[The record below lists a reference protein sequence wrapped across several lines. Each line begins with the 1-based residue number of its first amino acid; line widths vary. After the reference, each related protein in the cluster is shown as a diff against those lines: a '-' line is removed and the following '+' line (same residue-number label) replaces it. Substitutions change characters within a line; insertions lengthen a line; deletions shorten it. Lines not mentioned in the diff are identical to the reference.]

1 MLEGKFA
8 SRTQPV
14 SGTNI
19 RTDIH
24 LKPLHMTKNITI
36 NNGGRYD
43 DQPAKN
49 MWAENS
55 ADIPR
60 GASAERRDKKCPLLL
75 SDKDRVSVCCNK
87 V

>member
-1 MLEGKFA
+1 M
-8 SRTQPV
+8 
-14 SGTNI
+14 
-19 RTDIH
+19 
-24 LKPLHMTKNITI
+24 MTSL
-36 NNGGRYD
+36 G
-43 DQPAKN
+43 KN

-55 ADIPR
+55 DDIPR

>member
-24 LKPLHMTKNITI
+24 LKPLHMTKNIKI
-36 NNGGRYD
+36 NNGGLYD
-43 DQPAKN
+43 DQPAKKQV
-49 MWAENS
+49 
-55 ADIPR
+55 
-60 GASAERRDKKCPLLL
+60 G
-75 SDKDRVSVCCNK
+75 
-87 V
+87 